1 LPLARYPSIFENKI
15 KDMTEF
21 QDSREKRKQWRN
33 EWRMKHRS
41 SHGHVW
47 TGVFI
52 LIIGIAALLKATL
65 TDFPDWIFG
74 WEALLIAIGFFLG
87 LRHGFRGATWFILI
101 LVGGAFLLDDI
112 YPDIEMRRYTW
123 PLVLIVVGLFFIFR
137 PRRRGQSQGDEKKSG
152 GIIAVDVGVD
162 SETSYSKEDIVNA
175 TSIFSGTNKSILSKN
190 FKGGEIVNIFGGTE
204 LNLSQADMNNEAIIE
219 TTTIFGGIKLIIPS
233 NWTVKTEAAVIF
245 GGIDD
250 KRPMPALNEPT
261 NKVLTIKGTVIFGGI
276 DIKSH

>member
-1 LPLARYPSIFENKI
+1 
-15 KDMTEF
+15 
-21 QDSREKRKQWRN
+21 
-33 EWRMKHRS
+33 
-41 SHGHVW
+41 
-47 TGVFI
+47 
-52 LIIGIAALLKATL
+52 
-65 TDFPDWIFG
+65 
-74 WEALLIAIGFFLG
+74 
-87 LRHGFRGATWFILI
+87 
-101 LVGGAFLLDDI
+101 
-112 YPDIEMRRYTW
+112 
-123 PLVLIVVGLFFIFR
+123 VVGLFFIFR
-137 PRRRGQSQGDEKKSG
+137 PRRRWQGDEKKTA

-233 NWTVKTEAAVIF
+233 NWTVKSDAAVIF